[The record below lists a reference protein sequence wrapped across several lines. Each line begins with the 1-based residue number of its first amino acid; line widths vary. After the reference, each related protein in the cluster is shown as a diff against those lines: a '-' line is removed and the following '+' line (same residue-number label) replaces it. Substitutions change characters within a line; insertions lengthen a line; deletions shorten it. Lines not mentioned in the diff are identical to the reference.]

1 MTIRKTVIL
10 TTLTAI
16 VTLGATGMA
25 LAYGGQ
31 HGMGHGKGSG
41 QGSCH
46 ERGEMRGMMGMKGID
61 NLTEA
66 QQGQL
71 KTIAESHREQ
81 MQSQRKQLQ
90 ESRQALHQAIAQGA
104 KASEL
109 DVLASQQ
116 AELMKQQILQRAEQ
130 GQQMMA
136 VLTDEQRAQVQQRGE
151 ARMER
156 MGKQCQQ

>member
-10 TTLTAI
+10 TTLTVL

-25 LAYGGQ
+25 MAYGGM
-31 HGMGHGKGSG
+31 GMGHGKGGG
-41 QGSCH
+41 QGSCN
-46 ERGEMRGMMGMKGID
+46 ERGEMRGMKGID

-71 KTIAESHREQ
+71 KTIFESHREQ
-81 MQSQRKQLQ
+81 MQGQRKQLQ
-90 ESRQALHQAIAQGA
+90 ESRQALHQAVAQGA

-109 DVLASQQ
+109 DALASRQ
-116 AELMKQQILQRAEQ
+116 AELMKQQILQRAQQ

-136 VLTDEQRAQVQQRGE
+136 VLTDEQRVQVEQRRE

-156 MGKQCQQ
+156 MERMGQQRQF